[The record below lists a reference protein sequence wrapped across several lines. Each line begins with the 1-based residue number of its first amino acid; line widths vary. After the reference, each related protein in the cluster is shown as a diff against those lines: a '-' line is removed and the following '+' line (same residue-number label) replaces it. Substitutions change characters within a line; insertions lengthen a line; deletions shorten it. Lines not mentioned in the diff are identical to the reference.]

1 MLEALNTHAIYEFNK
16 ITLYLLQDSKV
27 SQVKSLSK
35 ILLALYILLLLWL
48 VLFKFS
54 LNISSVLDYQ
64 TRSINLL
71 PFADASRDNL
81 RGWIY
86 NVVIFIPF
94 GLLLSVNFKRANFWQ
109 KLTCVLI
116 FSLAIEITQF
126 VLMIGVSDIT
136 DIITNTLGGFLG
148 LALYD
153 LSKKYAD
160 NKKLDRFI
168 VVAGTILLI
177 VFILLLGTL
186 LSRGFRYQSPHRA
199 SVI

>member
-1 MLEALNTHAIYEFNK
+1 M
-16 ITLYLLQDSKV
+16 
-27 SQVKSLSK
+27 KSLSK
-35 ILLALYILLLLWL
+35 ILLALYLLILLWL

-54 LNISSVLDYQ
+54 LNLSSVLDYQ
-64 TRSINLL
+64 TRSLNLI

-86 NVVIFIPF
+86 NVVVFIPF
-94 GLLLSVNFKRANFWQ
+94 SLLLSVNLKRANFWR
-109 KLTCVLI
+109 KLACVFI

-136 DIITNTLGGFLG
+136 GIITNTFGGFLG

-153 LSKKYAD
+153 LSNKYVD
-160 NKKLDRFI
+160 KKKLDRFI

-177 VFILLLGTL
+177 LFVLLLGIL

-199 SVI
+199 GVI